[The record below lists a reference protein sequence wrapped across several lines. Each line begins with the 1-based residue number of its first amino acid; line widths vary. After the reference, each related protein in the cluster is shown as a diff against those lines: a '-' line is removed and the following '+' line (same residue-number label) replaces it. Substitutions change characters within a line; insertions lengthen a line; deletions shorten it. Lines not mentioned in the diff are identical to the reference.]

1 MNIGEIIVAIFAI
14 LMFSV
19 TLIII
24 FAPRDVIKEVVKD
37 DDTDK
42 KKRKR

>member
-1 MNIGEIIVAIFAI
+1 MNIGEIIVSLFAI

-19 TLIII
+19 TLIVI
-24 FAPRDVIKEVVKD
+24 FAPRDVTKEIIK

-42 KKRKR
+42 KKRK

>member
-14 LMFSV
+14 LMCSV